1 MKIIAEHLEHALEF
15 ERMAALEPNAE
26 LKTRLEKHAAA
37 YRKLA
42 ADRAKKLGM
51 QPPPPPNKGT

>member
-1 MKIIAEHLEHALEF
+1 VKIIAEHLEHALEF

-42 ADRAKKLGM
+42 ADRRKS
-51 QPPPPPNKGT
+51 